1 MKARFIGEEVE
12 ARFETRPGP
21 PSSFVWRGV
30 EYKVAHVESARTRL
44 DFQKSWW
51 RRRHRDEYTV
61 KLESGEVCKLY
72 FYRGGGDKSWVL
84 HEIIED

>member
-1 MKARFIGEEVE
+1 MKARFVGEEIE
-12 ARFETRPGP
+12 PRFEVKPGP

-30 EYKVAHVESARTRL
+30 EYKVVKVDSARTRL

-61 KLESGEVCKLY
+61 TLESGQVCRLY
-72 FYRGGGDKSWVL
+72 FYRGGGSRAWVL
-84 HEIIED
+84 HEILEE